1 MRRYRRRG
9 GVDSLTMTIQGK
21 TMKLLVAKIKYV
33 CIHCLHPLRR
43 RDTGLV
49 CCENKNHYGFIT
61 KDEAQTLT
69 QEERFMNIGDMFPSD
84 YLRGIDVSRPMKLT
98 IKSVSQE
105 MARNNSSN
113 KVEPE
118 YVMYFKET
126 PKKLRL
132 NVTMAKEVCKFLDEA
147 ETDRWKN
154 KPVTVYRTT
163 IKAFGSEHVVPRIRE
178 TQSGDRPPTADEPQ
192 YKTLDALLFALYEN
206 LGIPETVAKKSL
218 KDCGHNSFSKK
229 RSDEMYRDVELALFN
244 GQIVLPEDTPIDD
257 ETDQPALI
265 EADTAQPYAPDT
277 ED

>member
-9 GVDSLTMTIQGK
+9 GVDCLTTTIQGK
-21 TMKLLVAKIKYV
+21 TMSLLVAKMQYV
-33 CIHCLHPLRR
+33 CIHCLHPLKR
-43 RDTGLV
+43 RDFGLV
-49 CCENKNHYGFIT
+49 CCENTNHYGFIT
-61 KDEAQTLT
+61 KTEAEKLT

-84 YLRGIDVSRPMKLT
+84 YLRGIDVSRPMRLT

-105 MARNNSSN
+105 MARNNSTN

-163 IKAFGSEHVVPRIRE
+163 IKAFGTEHVVPRIRE
-178 TQSGDRPPTADEPQ
+178 VQSGDKPPTTDEPE
-192 YKTLDALLFALYEN
+192 YTSLDDLLYALYEN
-206 LGIPETVAKKSL
+206 YGIPETVAKKAL
-218 KDCGHNSFSKK
+218 KDGGHKSFAKS
-229 RSDEMYRDVELALFN
+229 RSGEMYRDVELLLLN
-244 GQIVLPEDTPIDD
+244 GELELPDETPIDD
-257 ETDQPALI
+257 ETEQPALI
-265 EADTAQPYAPDT
+265 ETEAQGQDHYQ